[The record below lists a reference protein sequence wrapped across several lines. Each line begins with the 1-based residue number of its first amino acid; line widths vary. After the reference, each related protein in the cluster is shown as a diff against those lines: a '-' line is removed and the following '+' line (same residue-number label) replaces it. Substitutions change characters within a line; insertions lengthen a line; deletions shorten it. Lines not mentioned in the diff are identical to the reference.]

1 MIDGSQSVTD
11 GTAITIA
18 STINKGIKKGT
29 IALMTLCKGTPAI
42 SAVTY
47 RLNPTGGVTSPIIKF
62 TTTIIPN

>member
-42 SAVTY
+42 SAVT
-47 RLNPTGGVTSPIIKF
+47 
-62 TTTIIPN
+62 